1 MANTINWP
9 GKSGKQ
15 YKYWISQIGGGFK
28 DEPGNYIY
36 AKDTPTGWFPL
47 YIGETSSLKDRLAD
61 HEKEPCAK
69 QNGATHVHS
78 HTEHGGEA
86 IRRIEEEDLVEKWHP
101 VCNG

>member
-1 MANTINWP
+1 MADSIRWP

-15 YKYWISQIGGGFK
+15 YTYWTHPIGTAFQ
-28 DEPGNYIY
+28 DEPGNYLY
-36 AKDTPTGWFPL
+36 AKDTPSGWVPV
-47 YIGETSSLKDRLAD
+47 YIGETSSLRDRLAN

-69 QNGATHVHS
+69 KNGATSAHA

-86 IRRIEEEDLVEKWHP
+86 IRRLEEEDLVDKWKP

>member
-1 MANTINWP
+1 MANEINWP

-15 YKYWISQIGGGFK
+15 YKYWIHPIDTEFEDK
-28 DEPGNYIY
+28 PGNYLY
-36 AKDTPTGWFPL
+36 AKDTPNGRVPL
-47 YIGETSSLKDRLAD
+47 YIGQTSSLEDRLAD

-69 QNGATHVHS
+69 KNGATHVHA

-86 IRRIEEEDLVEKWHP
+86 IRRLEEEDLVQKWDP

>member
-1 MANTINWP
+1 MVDSIRWP

-15 YKYWISQIGGGFK
+15 YTSWVYSIDATFADK
-28 DEPGNYIY
+28 PGNYIY
-36 AKDTPTGWFPL
+36 AKDTQAGWVSV
-47 YIGETSSLKDRLAD
+47 YIGETSSLKDRLAN

-69 QNGATHVHS
+69 KNGATSVHA

-86 IRRIEEEDLVEKWHP
+86 IRRLEEEDLVEKWHP